1 MGGRGWSKLLNLF
14 LLESNMKSSIKIVCL
29 TFIVL
34 VGCASVEETTQDQS
48 EVFSQVSDQD
58 YATLI
63 AGKYWKLVKLGGQN
77 VVMSEAQEREAHFI
91 LKAEENRLTGF
102 SGCNT
107 FFGFYSLDEGK
118 RIHFDQVGS
127 TRRACPD
134 VQLNEYEF
142 LQVFNLADTFSL
154 NGDTLV
160 LSTEDRTQLA
170 VFQAI
175 YFQ

>member
-1 MGGRGWSKLLNLF
+1 
-14 LLESNMKSSIKIVCL
+14 MKSSIKIVCL

-58 YATLI
+58 YATEI

-91 LKAEENRLTGF
+91 LKTEENKFSGF
-102 SGCNT
+102 SGCNA
-107 FFGFYSLDEGK
+107 FFGTYTLEQGN
-118 RIHFDQVGS
+118 RISFGHVGS

-134 VQLNEYEF
+134 AQLNEYEF
-142 LQVFNLADTFSL
+142 LQVFALADNYSI
-154 NGDTLV
+154 NGDTLE
-160 LSTEDRTQLA
+160 LNAEGRASLA
-170 VFQAI
+170 IFQAV